1 MTLPRVVYWHNM
13 PSPYMVERF
22 NALSRRGNLEFEA
35 WFNERRESDRSWDVS
50 EADWEFPARYIPLR
64 LFGGRRLR
72 LPVPEMRSTRPDM
85 LVSLHASLSYALGS
99 MVARAQGARTA
110 FRVLPT
116 FDAWVRRAA
125 WKELSKHFLF
135 RSVDGVKVPG
145 RDGARMAQQYGVPYS
160 RVCAVTQSIDARHYR
175 RALEVSDAWRSKRR
189 AELGLR
195 GCVFLYVGRLWSG
208 KGLDYLFEAYRS
220 LLRQC
225 PNTSLLLVGDGVDE
239 NQYRTLARDLPG
251 VSFAG
256 FVQTT
261 NLPEYYALAD
271 VFVFPTLGDPHGLVV
286 EEAMAAGLPVIC
298 TEAAGD
304 IRHRLPEGEAGYV
317 IPPMDATCLADRML
331 LLARDGKLRKGLASK
346 ALQLVAD
353 QSHERW
359 AVDFEAFIER
369 ILSLPPRR
377 SPQAIAAATAGRLV
391 LGAAGSSDPPSPLVS
406 YGRGEMA

>member
-1 MTLPRVVYWHNM
+1 
-13 PSPYMVERF
+13 
-22 NALSRRGNLEFEA
+22 
-35 WFNERRESDRSWDVS
+35 
-50 EADWEFPARYIPLR
+50 
-64 LFGGRRLR
+64 
-72 LPVPEMRSTRPDM
+72 
-85 LVSLHASLSYALGS
+85 
-99 MVARAQGARTA
+99 
-110 FRVLPT
+110 
-116 FDAWVRRAA
+116 
-125 WKELSKHFLF
+125 
-135 RSVDGVKVPG
+135 
-145 RDGARMAQQYGVPYS
+145 MAQQYGVPYS

-317 IPPMDATCLADRML
+317 IPPMDATCLADR
-331 LLARDGKLRKGLASK
+331 KLRKGLASK